1 MIKFFRKIRQ
11 RLLTENRPTS
21 SAGRFS
27 RYLIY
32 AIGEIVLVVIGILIA
47 LQINNWNGLRI
58 NANREKMILNNL
70 ESELTTNLKELN
82 TDYERTSLYHEATIK
97 VYGHILNKFAESDS
111 MYKDFFDCVQFTY
124 FFPKTST
131 YETLKSGNLELIRS
145 DSLREIITD
154 VYETGFNRIVNKV
167 DTRRNAARLLFP
179 YYQKHFRTKFI
190 KNGADLDLDNHEL
203 KIGVPNDYKLLIN
216 DPEFETLL
224 VEAISGR
231 ANFLRDFERTI
242 DNVEMC
248 LKQIKKY
255 LKS

>member
-1 MIKFFRKIRQ
+1 M
-11 RLLTENRPTS
+11 
-21 SAGRFS
+21 
-27 RYLIY
+27 
-32 AIGEIVLVVIGILIA
+32 
-47 LQINNWNGLRI
+47 
-58 NANREKMILNNL
+58 
-70 ESELTTNLKELN
+70 
-82 TDYERTSLYHEATIK
+82 
-97 VYGHILNKFAESDS
+97 
-111 MYKDFFDCVQFTY
+111 
-124 FFPKTST
+124 
-131 YETLKSGNLELIRS
+131 
-145 DSLREIITD
+145 
-154 VYETGFNRIVNKV
+154 NKV